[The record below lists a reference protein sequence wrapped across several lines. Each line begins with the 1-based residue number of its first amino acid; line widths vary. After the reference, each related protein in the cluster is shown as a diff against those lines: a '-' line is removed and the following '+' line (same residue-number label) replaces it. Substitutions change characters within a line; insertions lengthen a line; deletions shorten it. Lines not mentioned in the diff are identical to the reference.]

1 MNRNF
6 IVYGA
11 ALGGLA
17 AFSLFAGW
25 LFFDATT
32 VSAGERTLAPVWR
45 DLAGAAILAA
55 GVIGFLAA
63 LAFYSASRGFDD
75 RQGEDLS
82 PPKS

>member
-32 VSAGERTLAPVWR
+32 LSDGSRTLGPVWR

-63 LAFYSASRGFDD
+63 LAFYSATRGFDD
-75 RQGEDLS
+75 RRGEDLS